1 MIRRPAFTKE
11 SKSMSTTTLRRLL
24 SGGTAIAAVAVAAP
38 AFAQTTPP
46 ATQAGTIVS
55 NTAQAS
61 YTVNGNTQTTQ
72 SNTAT
77 FVVDRKV
84 NLTVVAA
91 SNATT
96 SVNFGDS
103 NVVATFRVTNNTNA
117 TQDFLL
123 TVAQLMPVGLL
134 TGADNFDLDNVRIFV
149 DVDGDGLYN
158 PAVDTATFIDELEAD
173 RTRAVFVV
181 GDVPSNNPAATGAQI
196 GLQAIVAAGGATGTA
211 GLPLVPTPLN
221 TINQDA
227 EIDIV
232 FADNDN
238 DGLLGFDAARNG
250 RGWAYASFAV
260 TTTNVSLSVTKS
272 SSVLS
277 DNVSL
282 ANPKALPGAVV
293 QYCLTVQNATPS
305 IPANNVSLTDII
317 PAHTTYVPGSLS
329 VGGIGSN
336 GVCLLNGISIA
347 DNGSATGN
355 YRGSYD
361 AGTRTVTATI
371 ASVPG
376 NSSVAASFRVTID

>member
-1 MIRRPAFTKE
+1 MP
-11 SKSMSTTTLRRLL
+11 TTTLRRLL

-38 AFAQTTPP
+38 ALAQSTPP
-46 ATQAGTIVS
+46 ATTAGTVVS

-61 YTVNGNTQTTQ
+61 YTVNGNAQTTQ

-77 FVVDRKV
+77 FLVDRKV

-91 SNATT
+91 SSATT
-96 SVNFGDS
+96 SVNFGDTGA
-103 NVVATFRVTNNTNA
+103 VATFRVTNTTNA

-123 TVAQLMPVGLL
+123 TLAQVMPVGLL
-134 TGADNFDLDNVRIFV
+134 VGADNFDLDNVRILV

-181 GDVPSNNPAATGAQI
+181 GDIPSNNPAATGAQI
-196 GLQAIVAAGGATGTA
+196 GLQAIVAAGGATGTQ

-221 TINQDA
+221 TVNQDA

-238 DGLLGFDAARNG
+238 DGLLGYDAARNG

-277 DNVSL
+277 DNVSGI
-282 ANPKALPGAVV
+282 NPKALPGAVV

-305 IPANNVSLTDII
+305 IPATNVNLTDVI

-329 VGGIGSN
+329 VGGVGSN

-347 DNGSATGN
+347 DNGSGTGA